1 MKKAIVI
8 CLLIAAVA
16 GIALAF
22 GGAQGADAGA
32 PSSYLRVHIRANS
45 NDEADQAVKYRVRD
59 GVVEFL
65 TPTVAECETKQE
77 AIAAVSAKLDEIE
90 RVAERILEENGYGAD
105 VVHDGATGLA
115 WAESGMYDVII
126 LDVMLPK
133 MDGFAVVADLRREN
147 VSTPVLL
154 LTARD
159 AVPDK
164 ITGLDSGA
172 DDYMTKPF
180 SPAEL
185 LAHLRALTRRQGEVL
200 FEKLAAGD
208 LELNLESHDL
218 SRGGKSIHL
227 SYKEYCLAKVLMTN
241 AGQVVSKDLI
251 IAKVWGIESSAED
264 NNVEAYVSFLRKKMK
279 FLGSTARIE
288 TLRKAG
294 YRFAAGA
301 EESVPC

>member
-1 MKKAIVI
+1 MQILIVEDDVR
-8 CLLIAAVA
+8 LAR
-16 GIALAF
+16 ALA
-22 GGAQGADAGA
+22 
-32 PSSYLRVHIRANS
+32 H
-45 NDEADQAVKYRVRD
+45 
-59 GVVEFL
+59 
-65 TPTVAECETKQE
+65 
-77 AIAAVSAKLDEIE
+77 
-90 RVAERILEENGYGAD
+90 ILEENGYGTD

-115 WAESGMYDVII
+115 WAEVGRYDVIL

-133 MDGFAVVADLRREN
+133 KDGFSVVADLRRTG

-180 SPAEL
+180 APAEL

-200 FEKLAAGD
+200 FEKLSAGD

-218 SRGGKSIHL
+218 SCGAKSIHL
-227 SYKEYCLAKVLMTN
+227 SYKEFCLAKVLIAN
-241 AGQVVSKDLI
+241 AGAVVSKDLI
-251 IAKVWGIESSAED
+251 IEKVWGVESTAED

-279 FLGSTARIE
+279 FLGSSARIE
-288 TLRKAG
+288 TLRRAG
-294 YRFAAGA
+294 YRFSVNA
-301 EESVPC
+301 EEDTSC